1 MELLLE
7 RVLIEL
13 VAIAVQ
19 VAIVRLF
26 GWFRSRSEYGERSFT
41 AGGEELPLA
50 A

>member
-13 VAIAVQ
+13 VVIAVE
-19 VAIVRLF
+19 VALARLF
-26 GWFRSRSEYGERSFT
+26 GWFGFRSASAGKSFA